1 MKKVCRY
8 LKLIKLKSGIQK
20 ESWEKLEGN
29 EFIVIF
35 QDGTTEHCITKYELY
50 NLLEKDHIKPIR
62 YTFDMTD
69 RIAINRDIIINIDEI
84 D

>member
-8 LKLIKLKSGIQK
+8 LKLRKLKSGIQK

-35 QDGTTEHCITKYELY
+35 QDGTTEHCISKYELY
-50 NLLEKDHIKPIR
+50 DCLEKDHIKSIR
-62 YTFDMTD
+62 YIFDMTD
-69 RIAINRDIIINIDEI
+69 RIAINRDILIDTQI
-84 D
+84 

>member
-8 LKLIKLKSGIQK
+8 LKLRKLKSGIQK

-35 QDGTTEHCITKYELY
+35 QDGTTEHCLDKYELY
-50 NLLEKDHIKPIR
+50 SCLEKDHIKPIR
-62 YTFDMTD
+62 YIFDMTD
-69 RIAINRDIIINIDEI
+69 RISINRDIIININEI